1 MYRKS
6 KSIQWRNREIYAEFC
21 AHLRNGTS
29 YMDAYAACGNR
40 YDLSEETYSAYHCRT
55 SKKQKW
61 LSLTNKKTILSLPL
75 HRLSKYAQFRKAVHL
90 LTLNP

>member
-40 YDLSEETYSAYHCRT
+40 YDLSEERIRHIIAEQVKSR
-55 SKKQKW
+55 SG
-61 LSLTNKKTILSLPL
+61 
-75 HRLSKYAQFRKAVHL
+75 
-90 LTLNP
+90 